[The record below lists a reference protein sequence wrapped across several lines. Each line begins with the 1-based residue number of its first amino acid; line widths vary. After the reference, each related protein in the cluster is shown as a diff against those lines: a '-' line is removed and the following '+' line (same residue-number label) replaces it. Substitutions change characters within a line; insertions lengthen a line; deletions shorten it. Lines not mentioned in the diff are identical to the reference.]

1 MFFLSIYGRR
11 VVPIIKVRSKL
22 KVKGLNKNSS
32 VRIST
37 VYIISLFAENVGSD
51 NVLQSR
57 CLCVFVLLP
66 CYFVFVFS
74 LQLCVYCPY
83 IITTIPKS
91 TYTYVNQLTLSCRI
105 DAIVYTLQFD
115 VAFIMEQKGEM
126 CIMKRESDIL
136 MNTNINTRY
145 MFN

>member
-1 MFFLSIYGRR
+1 M
-11 VVPIIKVRSKL
+11 
-22 KVKGLNKNSS
+22 
-32 VRIST
+32 
-37 VYIISLFAENVGSD
+37 
-51 NVLQSR
+51 LQSR
-57 CLCVFVLLP
+57 CLCVFVPLP

-83 IITTIPKS
+83 IITTIPKN
-91 TYTYVNQLTLSCRI
+91 TYTDVNQLTLSCRI

-115 VAFIMEQKGEM
+115 VAFRMEQKGEM

-145 MFN
+145 MCNENL

>member
-1 MFFLSIYGRR
+1 MCSKVDVYVSCPYHAILFLFF
-11 VVPIIKVRSKL
+11 
-22 KVKGLNKNSS
+22 
-32 VRIST
+32 
-37 VYIISLFAENVGSD
+37 
-51 NVLQSR
+51 
-57 CLCVFVLLP
+57 
-66 CYFVFVFS
+66 FS

-126 CIMKRESDIL
+126 CIIKRESDIL
-136 MNTNINTRY
+136 MNTNITQDTCVIKICRY
-145 MFN
+145 LARKKNNKQPS